1 MHSTSIF
8 PCIMTIISNFKY
20 FLCFKYKFFFTNFHI
35 FTISYDSCCAFVNN
49 FIFFFL
55 KLIIS
60 IPCSLKDLQNFF
72 MQYLPLYI
80 SCLFSM
86 LLKNDIVDIEKLD
99 GIFLN
104 TLDVD
109 KFSGSFL
116 HPSIF
121 SFNHSRS
128 A

>member
-1 MHSTSIF
+1 
-8 PCIMTIISNFKY
+8 
-20 FLCFKYKFFFTNFHI
+20 
-35 FTISYDSCCAFVNN
+35 
-49 FIFFFL
+49 
-55 KLIIS
+55 
-60 IPCSLKDLQNFF
+60 
-72 MQYLPLYI
+72 
-80 SCLFSM
+80 M

-104 TLDVD
+104 ILDVD